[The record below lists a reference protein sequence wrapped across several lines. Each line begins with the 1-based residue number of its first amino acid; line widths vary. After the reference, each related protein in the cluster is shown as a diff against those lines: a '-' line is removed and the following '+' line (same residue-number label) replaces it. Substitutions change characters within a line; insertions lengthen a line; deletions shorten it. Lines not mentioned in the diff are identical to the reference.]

1 MLASCVSGRVSHWRT
16 KMIRIKS
23 YFFGVFAILILA
35 PGIGGLEA
43 KAGAKSSPV
52 STETRWDAIGR
63 YAAETALHLI
73 EKAASKPSKGNM
85 VVMTNAG
92 YAEVNGSSTQG
103 ALDGL
108 ASLTGAS
115 RGKNTLIEVNSSSW
129 TPLWFAVFD
138 KQSGYCAYLE
148 PNPAEVAK
156 LTEESRNFS
165 PALFLISAAER
176 IDAEYLYKH
185 ASEYN
190 AKFKSRIFGGN
201 EFRVISIANGVAAG
215 APEYV
220 VRAFEVH
227 NHYCPGV
234 TSGILMAQ
242 YVKTHFPSPKSGYFV
257 QALDPYCKEDALMV
271 LLNVSPATKSYA
283 VIYPTDSDKKSMV
296 LEAQNA
302 STIVYRK
309 DGETGRWR
317 GLVLGFEFGSTSC
330 PKTGNEIVDKVC
342 ADLWYLKRIG
352 KPEDFV
358 KVIKE
363 FDLPAGVS
371 PEDLTRPHANPLKAI
386 GLAK

>member
-1 MLASCVSGRVSHWRT
+1 M
-16 KMIRIKS
+16 
-23 YFFGVFAILILA
+23 FAIVALA
-35 PGIGGLEA
+35 MGVGWIGA
-43 KAGAKSSPV
+43 KAGAESLPTSP
-52 STETRWDAIGR
+52 EKRWEAVGR
-63 YAAETALHLI
+63 YAAETALRLI
-73 EKAASKPSKGNM
+73 EKASIKPSKGNM

-92 YAEVNGSSTQG
+92 YADVNGSSTQE

-108 ASLTGAS
+108 ASVTGAS
-115 RGKNTLIEVNSSSW
+115 RGKNTLIEINSSSW

-138 KQSGYCAYLE
+138 KKSGYCAYLE
-148 PNPAEVAK
+148 PNPAEAAK
-156 LTEESRNFS
+156 LNEGSTTFS
-165 PALFLISAAER
+165 PALFSVAATER
-176 IDAEYLYKH
+176 IDAEHLFAH
-185 ASEYN
+185 ASEYS
-190 AKFKSRIFGGN
+190 AKFKSRVFGGN

-215 APEYV
+215 APEFV
-220 VRAFEVH
+220 VRTFEVH

-257 QALDPYCKEDALMV
+257 QALDPYCKEDALML

-283 VIYPTDSDKKSMV
+283 VIYPSDSDKKSV
-296 LEAQNA
+296 VPEAKNA

-309 DGETGRWR
+309 DSETGRWR
-317 GLVLGFEFGSTSC
+317 GLVLAFEFGSTSC

-352 KPEDFV
+352 RPEDFV
-358 KVIKE
+358 KVVKE
-363 FDLPAGVS
+363 FELPEGVS